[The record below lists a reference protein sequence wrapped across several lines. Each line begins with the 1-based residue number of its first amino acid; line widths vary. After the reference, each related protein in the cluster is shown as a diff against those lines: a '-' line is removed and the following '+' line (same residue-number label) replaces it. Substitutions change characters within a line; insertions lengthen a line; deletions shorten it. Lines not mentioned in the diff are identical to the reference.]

1 MQLEQARLESVSA
14 TALMYPGSNNA
25 LLENMKESIFPIKV
39 KVANI
44 PRDRRF
50 QEETATTFQFYN
62 CTLWHFRGH
71 IQRDLGKY

>member
-1 MQLEQARLESVSA
+1 MQLEQARLESLSA

-50 QEETATTFQFYN
+50 QEETVTNSNA
-62 CTLWHFRGH
+62 
-71 IQRDLGKY
+71 

>member
-1 MQLEQARLESVSA
+1 MQLEQARLESLSA

-44 PRDRRF
+44 PRDRHF
-50 QEETATTFQFYN
+50 QEEIVTTSHFQN
-62 CTLWHFRGH
+62 PTLCEVQ
-71 IQRDLGKY
+71 IVL